1 MEPLF
6 RKVDC
11 VQLKVDDLDK
21 ALSFYSSRLG
31 HSLKWK
37 TETSAGLGMAD
48 ADTELVIHTGSL
60 PPETDLL
67 VASVPE
73 AVKQFQEAGGKVVA
87 GPFEIPLGLC
97 AVIED
102 PWANRMVILDM
113 SRGQLKVD
121 EHMNVIG
128 GA

>member
-1 MEPLF
+1 VEPLF

-11 VQLKVDDLDK
+11 VQLKVDNLET

-31 HSLKWK
+31 HTLKWK
-37 TETSAGLGMAD
+37 TETSAGLSMAD

-67 VASVPE
+67 VSSVPE
-73 AVKQFQEAGGKVVA
+73 AVKQFLEAGGKVII
-87 GPFEIPLGLC
+87 GPFDILIGLC
-97 AVIED
+97 AVVED

-113 SRGQLKVD
+113 SKGKLKVD
-121 EHMNVIG
+121 EQMNVI
-128 GA
+128 